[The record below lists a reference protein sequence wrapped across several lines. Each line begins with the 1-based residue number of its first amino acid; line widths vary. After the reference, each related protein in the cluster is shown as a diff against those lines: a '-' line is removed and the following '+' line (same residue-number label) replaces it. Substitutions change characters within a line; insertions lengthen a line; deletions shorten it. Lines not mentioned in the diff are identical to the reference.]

1 MKTIIVLVLMLL
13 ISGCSSIHNKE
24 EAIPARIRYT
34 LSYYRNIDTV
44 KLNVMPVVRFSND
57 TIVSIDGDLYI
68 LRKYKQ
74 ANEK

>member
-1 MKTIIVLVLMLL
+1 MKTIILLFFIVL
-13 ISGCSSIHNKE
+13 ISGCSSTYNKE

-57 TIVSIDGDLYI
+57 TIISIDGDLYI

-74 ANEK
+74 ENEK